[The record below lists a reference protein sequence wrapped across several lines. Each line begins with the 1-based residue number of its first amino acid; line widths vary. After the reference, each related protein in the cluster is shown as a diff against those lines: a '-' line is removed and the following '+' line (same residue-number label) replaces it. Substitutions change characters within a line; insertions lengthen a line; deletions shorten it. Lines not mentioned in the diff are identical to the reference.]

1 MYLTP
6 EFRIFTSLVQ
16 NLISKPPHISRI
28 TQLFVMMM
36 LIVPILEIKEKHLQE
51 NSVLLE
57 GTEEM
62 VFMNTA

>member
-1 MYLTP
+1 MSKIGRYFCWFHVRISLLGELT
-6 EFRIFTSLVQ
+6 TCLMQ
-16 NLISKPPHISRI
+16 NLCISHQTS
-28 TQLFVMMM
+28 
-36 LIVPILEIKEKHLQE
+36 ESYKHLQE